1 MNNEHTLNPE
11 LNESTQSSHRN
22 GNFPWMDQSLSPRER
37 AEKLVAAMTLEQKIA
52 QLHGAMETINIYALP
67 SMEEMNAMSPEE
79 YDKLMAQIQVQRHV
93 KGIEELGIPRFRITN
108 GPVGVGM
115 GDGHP
120 SPPATALPMTIGL
133 AAGFDPELA
142 RDYGDIIGSETAT
155 LGQHVLEGPGV
166 CLHRT
171 PIAGRNFEYFSEDP
185 YLSGVMGVEVAKAIQ
200 THNVIAMGKHYVVN
214 DQEYERFRANVEVD
228 EHVLRELYL
237 LPFEM
242 LVKDADIA
250 AIMSAYNRVRGTYAT
265 ENRYLLNDI
274 LRDEWGFKGYIQSDF
289 WSCRSTAA
297 SLTAGMDHEMP
308 DAKWC
313 NETNVKNA
321 LEDTSLEIQTVNRAL
336 VRRFTQMF
344 RFGQFERPYNPGVID
359 AKGHGAISRKIGSQ
373 TAVLLKNEGGM
384 LPLDPKA
391 YGTIVIIGQS
401 EFVDDACN
409 GGGGSSKVDPLYTIP
424 PVEGMQE
431 VLHGL
436 GSEAKVSKV
445 TVAKDLSNLE
455 EAKSAAKEADLVI
468 LMAGLVASEGADL
481 PSPNML
487 NDQNQMLT
495 ELLDVNQHT
504 VVVMKD
510 SSPVMMPWITKAKA
524 VLEAWNQGTEDGH
537 VVADLLFG
545 VVNPSGKVPTTYA
558 ASENDLIYAGHPER
572 YPGTD
577 EGNGFPVI
585 RYSEGLNMGY
595 RWFQSQGIK
604 PLFPFGFG
612 LSYTS
617 FELSEFSV
625 TPAQVDGKSPITV
638 KVTVTNTGK
647 VAGAEVVQVY
657 LGIPVTGQPPKRLV
671 GFQKVFLEP
680 EQSHE
685 ATITIDPSA
694 TNHPMSVWD
703 YCEHDFVV
711 KPGEYT
717 VYLGTSSE
725 DTPFEATLVVS

>member
-1 MNNEHTLNPE
+1 MNDQHNTDIEK
-11 LNESTQSSHRN
+11 N
-22 GNFPWMDQSLSPRER
+22 GQFPWMDKSLSPRER

-67 SMEEMNAMSPEE
+67 SADEMNAMSAEE
-79 YDKLMAQIQVQRHV
+79 QDQLMAQIQVQRHV

-120 SPPATALPMTIGL
+120 SPAATALPMSIGL

-142 RDYGDIIGSETAT
+142 REYGDIIGSETAT
-155 LGQHVLEGPGV
+155 IGQHVLEGPGV

-185 YLSGVMGVEVAKAIQ
+185 YLSGVMGVEVTKAIQ
-200 THNVIAMGKHYVVN
+200 EHGIIAMGKHYVVN
-214 DQEYERFRANVEVD
+214 DQEYERFRTSVEVD

-242 LVKDADIA
+242 LVKDGDIA
-250 AIMSAYNRVRGTYAT
+250 AIMSAYNRVRGVYAT
-265 ENRYLLNDI
+265 ENRYILNDI
-274 LRDEWGFKGYIQSDF
+274 LRDEWGFQGYVQSDF
-289 WSCRSTAA
+289 WSCRSAA
-297 SLTAGMDHEMP
+297 GSLNAGMDHEMP
-308 DAKWC
+308 DAKWL

-321 LEDTSLEIQTVNRAL
+321 LEDTSLEIETVDRAL
-336 VRRFTQMF
+336 IRRYTQMF
-344 RFGQFERPYNPGVID
+344 RFGQFERPYNPGEID

-373 TAVLLKNEGGM
+373 TAVLLKNEGEM
-384 LPLDPKA
+384 LPLNPKA

-409 GGGGSSKVDPLYTIP
+409 GGGGSSKVTPLYTVP
-424 PVEGMQE
+424 PVEGMQN
-431 VLHGL
+431 VLQGL
-436 GSEAKVSKV
+436 GSDTKVSKV

-455 EAKSAAKEADLVI
+455 EAKSAATEADVVI
-468 LMAGLVASEGADL
+468 LMPGLVATEGADL

-487 NDQNQMLT
+487 NDQNRMVD
-495 ELLDVNQHT
+495 ELLEINPQT

-510 SSPVMMPWITKAKA
+510 SSPVMMPWISKAKA

-545 VVNPSGKVPTTYA
+545 LVNPSGKVPTTYA
-558 ASENDLIYAGHPER
+558 ASEGDLLYADKPER

-595 RWFQSQGIK
+595 RWFQSQEIK
-604 PLFPFGFG
+604 PLFPFGYG

-617 FELSEFSV
+617 FELSGFSV
-625 TPAQVDGKSPITV
+625 TPSQTDGKSPITV
-638 KVTVTNTGK
+638 NVTVTNTGK

-657 LGIPVTGQPPKRLV
+657 LGIPIKGQPPKRLV
-671 GFQKVFLEP
+671 GFQKVYLEP
-680 EQSHE
+680 NESRE
-685 ATITIDPSA
+685 VTITIDPICYEPSDECMGLLR
-694 TNHPMSVWD
+694 PRLR
-703 YCEHDFVV
+703 
-711 KPGEYT
+711 GEAWR
-717 VYLGTSSE
+717 VHRISW
-725 DTPFEATLVVS
+725 PI